1 MSSEPTVTKRFEIS
15 QVAFLR
21 VPDHVNERNL
31 LDYNLGI
38 FDFSDLYG
46 IFLSYKTLESVLLTF
61 LTCFESSPSLSPLA
75 EFSH

>member
-1 MSSEPTVTKRFEIS
+1 MTERFEIS

-21 VPDHVNERNL
+21 APGHVNERNL

-38 FDFSDLYG
+38 FDFSALSG
-46 IFLSYKTLESVLLTF
+46 IFISYKTLESVLLTF

-75 EFSH
+75 ELNH